1 MSARALLDFILLPVL
16 AVLVVSMGWTLHLKN
31 REIAVLEEK
40 LVDSEYVAEAR
51 QFTASVPVTP
61 GSASREVQ
69 QVTVT
74 AYNPTTDQ
82 TDGDPLMAASMR
94 KVRVGTVAVSRDLFD
109 QGWVFGKKVRIEGLG
124 IFEINDLMSSR
135 FTKRVDVF
143 MWDEKEAQAFGKRRI
158 KVALLH
164 I

>member
-1 MSARALLDFILLPVL
+1 MNARALLDFILLPVL
-16 AVLVVSMGWTLHLKN
+16 AVLVVSLSWTLHLKN

-40 LVDSEYVAEAR
+40 LVDSEYVGEAR

-61 GSASREVQ
+61 GSTVREVQ

-74 AYNPTTDQ
+74 AYNPAFDQ
-82 TDGDPLMAASMR
+82 TDGDPLMTASMR

-124 IFEINDLMSSR
+124 IFEINDLMSPR